1 MLPCVETR
9 GQPPLP
15 PDKPNSKNTM
25 SRETNGTVRQAI
37 ERLVESHSDEIG
49 IYIIERAAEK
59 LKEIKNQKRTRRA
72 IEREMN
78 HLERIWDRMPEWE
91 AEERHDELMSLLHNE
106 QTCTNHYPEYR
117 K

>member
-1 MLPCVETR
+1 
-9 GQPPLP
+9 
-15 PDKPNSKNTM
+15 M

-37 ERLVESHSDEIG
+37 EKLVESHSDEIG
-49 IYIIERAAEK
+49 IYIVERAAEK

-91 AEERHDELMSLLHNE
+91 AEERHEDLMSLLHNE